1 MSTYLDI
8 DDAVAD
14 HPRAKHELAELR
26 ERVKQ
31 LDTLMW
37 EARAVA
43 EQKSECLEHER
54 TVAAN
59 EHDKLEHSR
68 MERDALYAENQ
79 KLRSFLRN
87 LGDGGMIVSS
97 GQVSMGTMLRASVC
111 GRMYVDN
118 RGFGYVY
125 VGQLKLSD
133 QVRVLAGKEGEQ

>member
-14 HPRAKHELAELR
+14 HPRAKQELAELR
-26 ERVKQ
+26 EKVRK
-31 LDTLMW
+31 LDELMW

-43 EQKSECLEHER
+43 EQKSECLEHEI

-68 MERDALYAENQ
+68 MERNVLYAEN
-79 KLRSFLRN
+79 LRLRTFLRK
-87 LGDGGMIVSS
+87 LDDGGMIVSS
-97 GQVSMGTMLRASVC
+97 GQCSMETIARSNVC
-111 GRMYVDN
+111 GRMYVDD

-133 QVRVLAGKEGEQ
+133 QVQVLAWEEGE